1 MQSYCFRHSMS
12 VVSNA
17 GTEHSN
23 LPFFSIWQVDSN
35 QGFSWV
41 LFLLEIKKDNCTSL
55 MQKDYN
61 KRGVYC
67 MIISTEINQ
76 QKCTSLKQKD
86 YNKRGVYCMIISTE
100 INQQKC
106 PHWSLRIECCSWLL
120 LWYNHTYF
128 WINMFFCQSLS
139 FALPQF
145 SSVLFFK

>member
-1 MQSYCFRHSMS
+1 MQSYCFCHSMS

-23 LPFFSIWQVDSN
+23 LPFFSIWRVDSN

-41 LFLLEIKKDNCTSL
+41 LFLLEIKKDNCTRL
-55 MQKDYN
+55 M
-61 KRGVYC
+61 
-67 MIISTEINQ
+67 
-76 QKCTSLKQKD
+76 QKD

-120 LWYNHTYF
+120 WYNHTYF
-128 WINMFFCQSLS
+128 WINMFFFVNLCLLLYLS
-139 FALPQF
+139 SRQF
-145 SSVLFFK
+145 YFLNNDVGFGNLLNLQK

>member
-1 MQSYCFRHSMS
+1 MDRFYSWCKVIASVIQCQLSAMQALNIQIY
-12 VVSNA
+12 
-17 GTEHSN
+17 
-23 LPFFSIWQVDSN
+23 LFFSIWQVDSN

-55 MQKDYN
+55 MQKDN
-61 KRGVYC
+61 
-67 MIISTEINQ
+67 
-76 QKCTSLKQKD
+76 
-86 YNKRGVYCMIISTE
+86 NKRGVYCMIISTE

-139 FALPQF
+139 LALPQF

>member
-1 MQSYCFRHSMS
+1 MMQSYCFCHSMS

-23 LPFFSIWQVDSN
+23 LPFFSIWRVDSN

-41 LFLLEIKKDNCTSL
+41 LFLLEIKKDNCTRL
-55 MQKDYN
+55 M
-61 KRGVYC
+61 
-67 MIISTEINQ
+67 
-76 QKCTSLKQKD
+76 QKD

-128 WINMFFCQSLS
+128 WINMFFFVNLCLLLYLS
-139 FALPQF
+139 SHQF
-145 SSVLFFK
+145 YFLNKDVGFGNLLNLQK